1 MDNNSNNLPENSV
14 TLDLL
19 PKDGERVLLELKNG
33 NMVIFRSK
41 NDFLFTM
48 EFNGQYH
55 MFSHTLGAQGGGQRQ
70 FAVNEKYMTS
80 VRKLA
85 DLSDAVYLCIFD
97 KGMNLYGVLQSAED
111 GILSMFPSEESDNNE
126 TVEFAP
132 WNRNSKDNGGS
143 GKQKM
148 PQDGPAGSDFPS
160 ENFDDLLKF

>member
-1 MDNNSNNLPENSV
+1 MENNNNLPENSV

-19 PKDGERVLLELKNG
+19 PKDGERVLYELKDG

-41 NDFLFTM
+41 NDFLYSM

-55 MFSHTLGAQGGGQRQ
+55 MFSHTPGAQGGGQRQ
-70 FAVNEKYMTS
+70 FPVDDKYRTS

-85 DLSDAVYLCIFD
+85 DLADSVYLCIFD
-97 KGMNLYGVLQSAED
+97 KSMNIYGVLQSAED
-111 GILSMFPSEESDNNE
+111 GILSMFPSDDSENNE

-132 WNRNSKDNGGS
+132 WDKNRDESNEKS
-143 GKQKM
+143 QRV

-160 ENFDDLLKF
+160 EHFDDLLKF

>member
-19 PKDGERVLLELKNG
+19 PKDGDRVLHELKNG
-33 NMVIFRSK
+33 NMVIFRSG
-41 NDFLFTM
+41 NDFLYAM

-55 MFSHTLGAQGGGQRQ
+55 MFSHTVGAQGGGQRQ
-70 FAVNEKYMTS
+70 FEVNEKYMTS

-85 DLSDAVYLCIFD
+85 DLSDSAFLCIFD
-97 KGMNLYGVLQSAED
+97 KSMHLYSVLQSAED
-111 GILSMFPSEESDNNE
+111 GILSMFPSVDSDNNE

-132 WNRNSKDNGGS
+132 WDRKRGETVD
-143 GKQKM
+143 KQRM

-160 ENFDDLLKF
+160 EHFDDLLKF